1 MMTAR
6 VTAGSPIPVA
16 APVPLFHIANELLRV
31 EYAFYLPAAIPCI
44 ARSERRR
51 TSQRRHPGSEY

>member
-1 MMTAR
+1 
-6 VTAGSPIPVA
+6 
-16 APVPLFHIANELLRV
+16 VPLFHIANELLRV